1 MSEEENISIKVVKLL
16 DEYKIV
22 INKGANDGIKVGQ
35 VFLVYKEDEELFDP
49 DTNESLGRLEIVKG
63 KGKVIHLQAKMATIE
78 STSKKIIRTSRG
90 IMFGGTMSTEED
102 APFDNAQIGDLVK
115 PI

>member
-1 MSEEENISIKVVKLL
+1 MSEEERKSIKVVKLL

-22 INKGANDGIKVGQ
+22 INKGASDGIKLGQ

-63 KGKVIHLQAKMATIE
+63 KGKVVHLQTKMATVDSI
-78 STSKKIIRTSRG
+78 SKKIIITNRS
-90 IMFGGTMSTEED
+90 ILFGGNSTTEEGV
-102 APFDNAQIGDLVK
+102 PFDNVQIGDLVK

>member
-63 KGKVIHLQAKMATIE
+63 KGKPSLCLCFIAKV
-78 STSKKIIRTSRG
+78 RRG
-90 IMFGGTMSTEED
+90 NG
-102 APFDNAQIGDLVK
+102 LYC
-115 PI
+115 